1 MKRNQQKKRKVPPQT
16 GEASRILQIAI
27 CIFLVAATLAVYWQ
41 ILDHGFLNYDDSK
54 YVTKNWQVQ
63 SGLTLESV
71 KWAFSTEHFAQWH
84 PITWLSH
91 IIDFQ
96 LFGSDPSGHH
106 LVSLSIH
113 IANALLL
120 FLVLTRMTGASWQ
133 SGFVAAVFA
142 LHPFNVE
149 SVAWIAERKNVLST
163 FFWLLTMWSY
173 IRYVEKPSIIRYGLI
188 LFFLTIGLMT
198 KPMLV
203 TLPFVLLLLDFWPL
217 GRWKFSQKNRG
228 TIHSEEGVRPAKLIW
243 EKIPFFIIVIGSSIT
258 TFIVTKSG
266 GALQGMEV
274 HSLLVRISN
283 SMVSSVTYLAKTF
296 WPSGLSVFYPHPG
309 NALPAWQVITS
320 IGLLSVISF
329 VAVRWIKSVPYFA
342 FGWFWFLGTLVPVI
356 QIVQTGAH
364 AMADRYAYVP
374 LIGIFIIVA
383 WGLPDLLA
391 RWNHREKAPAIFA
404 GLLIPLMIATSIQ
417 VGLWE
422 NGITLFKHAIRVTN
436 KKYSDIA
443 STHALLAN
451 ACHRKG
457 ELSLAIS
464 EFKKSLEIN
473 PEHLYSLNNLAGT
486 LAEQGNLEG
495 ALLYA
500 RKSVSLES
508 DYIPGLVTLGNIL
521 EESGE
526 LNQAQTYYERVLEL
540 ESESFE
546 NHLNLANVLYKT
558 GDIAEATLHF
568 RETIALNP
576 RLVEAHYNLG
586 NALGQQG
593 QLKEAQEAFEQ
604 AITLDEKLPLPHYGL
619 GIIHLRAGQYSKAIK
634 AFEQALTLNPKLE
647 QAQHFLAEAHDKM
660 KE

>member
-1 MKRNQQKKRKVPPQT
+1 
-16 GEASRILQIAI
+16 
-27 CIFLVAATLAVYWQ
+27 
-41 ILDHGFLNYDDSK
+41 
-54 YVTKNWQVQ
+54 
-63 SGLTLESV
+63 
-71 KWAFSTEHFAQWH
+71 
-84 PITWLSH
+84 
-91 IIDFQ
+91 
-96 LFGSDPSGHH
+96 
-106 LVSLSIH
+106 
-113 IANALLL
+113 
-120 FLVLTRMTGASWQ
+120 
-133 SGFVAAVFA
+133 
-142 LHPFNVE
+142 
-149 SVAWIAERKNVLST
+149 
-163 FFWLLTMWSY
+163 
-173 IRYVEKPSIIRYGLI
+173 
-188 LFFLTIGLMT
+188 
-198 KPMLV
+198 V

-436 KKYSDIA
+436 SKYRDIA

-451 ACHRKG
+451 AYHRKG
-457 ELSLAIS
+457 ELNLAIS
-464 EFKKSLEIN
+464 EFKTSLEIK
-473 PEHLYSLNNLAGT
+473 PEHEYSLNNLAAT
-486 LAEQGNLEG
+486 LAEQGNLEE
-495 ALLYA
+495 ALLSAQKLASYKPNYA
-500 RKSVSLES
+500 
-508 DYIPGLVTLGNIL
+508 PGIVTLANIL
-521 EESGE
+521 EELGR
-526 LNQAQTYYERVLEL
+526 LNEAQTYYERVLEL
-540 ESESFE
+540 DSNSFE
-546 NHLNLANVLYKT
+546 NHLNLANAFYKIGSMT
-558 GDIAEATLHF
+558 KAILHF
-568 RETIALNP
+568 RESITLNP

-593 QLKEAQEAFEQ
+593 QHQEAQAAFEQ
-604 AITLDEKLPLPHYGL
+604 AISLDEKLSLPHYGL
-619 GIIHLRAGQYSKAIK
+619 GIIHLRGGKYSKAIE
-634 AFEQALTLNPKLE
+634 AFEQALTLNPNLE
-647 QAQHFLAEAHDKM
+647 QARHFLAEAHDKIE
-660 KE
+660 KK